1 MISKAS
7 TKLDELI
14 EANVLIERAMASNPP
29 EWLRR
34 KMRAH
39 KRGIIG
45 EKETAHIL
53 DRLFHGSNDHVV
65 IHDLRL
71 PDGIGG
77 YAQFDHIILSR
88 LSRKASVVEV
98 KNYSGRMSRNKHD
111 EWVVWYEGRRTPVP
125 IPNPVA
131 QARRQREVLRAWL
144 KAHDHDKAFNE
155 IAAFVIIPADGK
167 IDRTKITE
175 ALPVYKVDNFHR
187 AWVEFAG
194 VSPLGKL
201 FSSGVP
207 SATLAAIGA
216 QLVGAHVP
224 DGQTMAQRLGLEPR
238 SYAPTGSDL
247 DEAQIDAG
255 DEDELAAQ
263 EAEAALDPDLTPAQS
278 EGDGGGEGEEQGE
291 VEAEEEPAPEN
302 PSTEADALKP
312 NVELTPKRKASPAV
326 VISPGIA
333 ERELPD
339 GRIAFLAARENE
351 AAKARLTAACQGR
364 AKWQPLFHNWICNDD
379 ATALEIR
386 TIITA
391 EAADNSGEL

>member
-7 TKLDELI
+7 TRADELI
-14 EANVLIERAMASNPP
+14 EANELIARAMAHNPP
-29 EWLRR
+29 DRLRK
-34 KMRAH
+34 KMLAH
-39 KRGIIG
+39 RRGLIG

-53 DRLFHGSNDHVV
+53 DRLFYATKDNVV
-65 IHDLRL
+65 LHDLRL

-77 YAQFDHIILSR
+77 FAQFDHIILSR

-111 EWVVWYEGRRTPVP
+111 EWVVWYEGRRRPVQ

-155 IAAFVIIPADGK
+155 IGAFVIIPADGQ

-187 AWVEFAG
+187 AWGQFAG
-194 VSPLGKL
+194 VTPIGKL

-207 SATLAAIGA
+207 SGTLAAIGA
-216 QLVGAHVP
+216 QLAAAHVP
-224 DGQTMAQRLGLEPR
+224 DGQTLAQRLGIEPR
-238 SYAPTGSDL
+238 TYPHK
-247 DEAQIDAG
+247 AG
-255 DEDELAAQ
+255 VANGQMIEPADEDQMAA
-263 EAEAALDPDLTPAQS
+263 EAVEAALDTNFRA
-278 EGDGGGEGEEQGE
+278 GGEEGERE
-291 VEAEEEPAPEN
+291 VEIEVQAEEMPAATTHDE
-302 PSTEADALKP
+302 SVTEEAESAEGPASKQK
-312 NVELTPKRKASPAV
+312 VSPAV

-339 GRIAFLAARENE
+339 GRIAFLAARDNE
-351 AAKARLTAACQGR
+351 AAKERLTAVCKGR
-364 AKWQPLFHNWICNDD
+364 ARWQPRFQNWICNDD
-379 ATALEIR
+379 AAALEIR
-386 TIITA
+386 TIIKDQSTQHQEEHHA
-391 EAADNSGEL
+391 